1 MASLGRIV
9 RVVAPRL
16 ILAVA
21 LVVVV
26 VSVVQQW
33 EELGRAVRDMGPLR
47 VVVASVLGV
56 LGVATTAEVWRCS
69 VGAATG
75 PVPRSLAYRVFWVS
89 QAGKY
94 VPGAVWPFVVQALA
108 ARRLGVEVRGVLTG
122 GAVFLG
128 LHAMTALLVG
138 SVGVA
143 LIPETTALLRAGTWT
158 ATVVICAVLVSGAW
172 RRLPRLLG
180 SDALPRLDVA
190 SASRGVAW
198 MCIAWLF
205 YGGSTALLI
214 APLLDRD
221 ATPLLL
227 SSTAASAIGWLVGL
241 VVVVAPAGAGA
252 RELAMALVLGPLL
265 GPGDVLAVV
274 LLTRLAMVVGDLG
287 LALTGVGALRELR
300 TDRQGSPG
308 TAAPP
313 HIDETVQEGARRD
326 APRNAPAHRLP
337 VTAERGAPGT
347 PNRSG

>member
-1 MASLGRIV
+1 
-9 RVVAPRL
+9 
-16 ILAVA
+16 
-21 LVVVV
+21 
-26 VSVVQQW
+26 
-33 EELGRAVRDMGPLR
+33 
-47 VVVASVLGV
+47 
-56 LGVATTAEVWRCS
+56 
-69 VGAATG
+69 
-75 PVPRSLAYRVFWVS
+75 VS

-94 VPGAVWPFVVQALA
+94 VPGAVWPFLVQALA

-143 LIPETTALLRAGTWT
+143 LIPGTTPLLRLGTWT
-158 ATVVICAVLVSGAW
+158 ATAVICAVLGSGAW

-180 SDALPRLDVA
+180 SDSLPRLDVA

-205 YGGSTALLI
+205 YGGSAALLI

-221 ATPLLL
+221 TTPLLL
-227 SSTAASAIGWLVGL
+227 SSTAASAIGWFVGL

-252 RELAMALVLGPLL
+252 RELGMALVLGSLL

-274 LLTRLAMVVGDLG
+274 LLTRLAMVVGDFG
-287 LALTGVGALRELR
+287 LAVTGLGALRELR
-300 TDRQGSPG
+300 TDGLGPPG

-313 HIDETVQEGARRD
+313 QLDQPVQEGVRRD
-326 APRNAPAHRLP
+326 APLVAPPHRLT
-337 VTAERGAPGT
+337 VTSERDAPGH
-347 PNRSG
+347 RIGQGDRE